1 MTTTDEIM
9 GLIVSCG
16 REMYGFAVGGNNYED
31 FSEDYTELRT
41 AIEALVADAN
51 RYRWIKEHCVLGI
64 YQNGNGWHMSIDGIA
79 PDSKRD
85 IDSAVDAAMKESK

>member
-9 GLIVSCG
+9 
-16 REMYGFAVGGNNYED
+16 
-31 FSEDYTELRT
+31 ELADVWMVARLQTNQTWSDVDIARNRVKT

-85 IDSAVDAAMKESK
+85 IDSAVDAAMKESQ

>member
-9 GLIVSCG
+9 
-16 REMYGFAVGGNNYED
+16 
-31 FSEDYTELRT
+31 ELADVWMVARLQTNQTWSDVDIARNRLKT
-41 AIEALVADAN
+41 AIEALVADAS
-51 RYRWIKEHCVLGI
+51 RYNWIKEHCILGI

-85 IDSAVDAAMKESK
+85 IDSAVDAAMKESQ

>member
-9 GLIVSCG
+9 
-16 REMYGFAVGGNNYED
+16 
-31 FSEDYTELRT
+31 ELADVWMVARLQTNQTWSDVDIARNRLKT
-41 AIEALVADAN
+41 AIEALAADAA
-51 RYRWIKEHCVLGI
+51 RYNWIKEHCILGI

-85 IDSAVDAAMKESK
+85 IDSAVDAAMKESQ